1 MGITKFVF
9 GFDKSDVTALQNSQL
24 GDATQFQ
31 KIFDL
36 LGELQKSQTGDT
48 GQFQNILN
56 ELGKLQSSQAG
67 DVTQFQKISD
77 LLGELQKS
85 QTGDAEKFQE
95 IQNCLDGLQ
104 EKFTGL
110 EEKVET
116 FAEMVGGQEQAILT
130 CAIVSAVAAIAVT
143 SFVAFCIYQGV
154 KLDKEKKND
163 LSQDKPNG
171 KFSNVGD
178 TEKLNNNLQQVRA

>member
-9 GFDKSDVTALQNSQL
+9 GFDKSDITALQES
-24 GDATQFQ
+24 
-31 KIFDL
+31 
-36 LGELQKSQTGDT
+36 
-48 GQFQNILN
+48 QNI
-56 ELGKLQSSQAG
+56 
-67 DVTQFQKISD
+67 
-77 LLGELQKS
+77 
-85 QTGDAEKFQE
+85 DAKKFQE
-95 IQNCLDGLQ
+95 VFSALKEWQEAQKIDAKQFEEVFSALKEWQEAQKIDVEQFKKVFGALEDKIGTEQFQAMQEHLSGLQ

-116 FAEMVGGQEQAILT
+116 FADMVGGQEQAILT

-163 LSQDKPNG
+163 LSQDMPSG
-171 KFSNVGD
+171 KFNNVND
-178 TEKLNNNLQQVRA
+178 TEKLNNNLQQGRV